1 MTNIY
6 GLDWGVRK
14 KVTVVSVGGR
24 LILRIH
30 ELTDA
35 EKAALKVIKALPKGA
50 TLAIED
56 LRGLYRKGG
65 FKKGRGVYLPYG
77 RFQSILRDLAA
88 QAGITILIVKPC
100 YTSSTCPRCR
110 NTSRVSRS
118 GAVFKCL
125 RCGYVADADF
135 VGAWNIALRAHKSLL
150 LKEGCPRRSGGE
162 GMRG

>member
-6 GLDWGVRK
+6 GLDWGIRN

-35 EKAALKVIKALPKGA
+35 EQAAYKVIKALPRGSF
-50 TLAIED
+50 LAIED

-88 QAGITILIVKPC
+88 QAGITILVVKPC

-110 NTSRVSRS
+110 NISRASRS

-125 RCGYVADADF
+125 RCGYVADADI

-150 LKEGCPRRSGGE
+150 LKGGSPPPLGGE
-162 GMRG
+162 GMQG